1 MGSMESYLLLAV
13 AVVGVTGAKE
23 KLLMAFLMTLP
34 FINASELSTGFDM
47 VCLYCNLEI
56 GNIYYY

>member
-34 FINASELSTGFDM
+34 FINASEFSTGFDM
-47 VCLYCNLEI
+47 VCLYWKLEI
-56 GNIYYY
+56 